1 MKFAGQTHAVD
12 HNHGLDGYQMNSRQG
27 QCDVNPEPDVMTQP
41 QPPLL
46 HEQGDFPRRDRRN
59 RNPVCLGC
67 LLYESPRCFP
77 ESLVIGYCP
86 DQNMGVEDDHRLAA
100 QSDGSAAGSKGSS
113 YSSTEPGIAPMIGM
127 VPLAGGSG
135 DNIATGR
142 PRFRDRDRLTVLAQ
156 LPDHAKALCSEIGY
170 RHSFHSFPPQ
180 PRNQTPR
187 VTSFRHLEFI
197 SYCFYDFIL

>member
-1 MKFAGQTHAVD
+1 MEFSGQTHAVD
-12 HNHGLDGYQMNSRQG
+12 HDHGFYGNQMNSRQG

-67 LLYESPRCFP
+67 LFYEVPRRLP
-77 ESLVIGYCP
+77 ESLVIGNCP

-142 PRFRDRDRLTVLAQ
+142 PRFVIVTGSRS
-156 LPDHAKALCSEIGY
+156 LPICPIT
-170 RHSFHSFPPQ
+170 R
-180 PRNQTPR
+180 
-187 VTSFRHLEFI
+187 RHLALKSVTAIFFNVSPASTMYRTREQHLTLHPGRR
-197 SYCFYDFIL
+197 YAD